1 MSMENMEPS
10 AMEKAPKNRPEDFE
24 TAQGLINEHPLLP
37 EDEKTKYV
45 MEHEGMTPDGVEV
58 DLIRYLSA
66 RAAVLEINAAKEKL
80 TEIEKI
86 DPTSYMAASSV
97 RPDME
102 KYAEGGK

>member
-1 MSMENMEPS
+1 MSMES
-10 AMEKAPKNRPEDFE
+10 SQSQGPKNRPEDFE
-24 TAQGLINEHPLLP
+24 TAQGLINEHSLLP

-66 RAAVLEINAAKEKL
+66 RAAVLDMNAAKEKL

-86 DPTSYMAASSV
+86 DPASVLVASS
-97 RPDME
+97 E
-102 KYAEGGK
+102 SWKTEGK